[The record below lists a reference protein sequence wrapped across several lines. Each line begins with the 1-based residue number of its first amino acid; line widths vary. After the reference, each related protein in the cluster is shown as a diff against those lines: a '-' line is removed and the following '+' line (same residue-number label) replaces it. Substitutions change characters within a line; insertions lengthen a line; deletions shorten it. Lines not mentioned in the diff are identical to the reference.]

1 MSFSVNSLAAL
12 CRFISSCHYYCY
24 PQYAYLFLSFKEFD
38 LSSCCKKENIEI
50 YIQKNKKYD
59 LCSFSINLKGIWTL
73 NANAMRR
80 TDSSVQSGPPWQRLI
95 DFVEVGHFTGV
106 FTHCAL
112 YIWLQTQMRWTQSIL
127 MSSARPTPESLVIS
141 SPLLLSFHL
150 CPINESWLDL
160 EKDKRDS
167 CEQFNRAQWPPGL
180 IWPFRNKSKTE
191 KMFDLLL

>member
-1 MSFSVNSLAAL
+1 MK
-12 CRFISSCHYYCY
+12 IS
-24 PQYAYLFLSFKEFD
+24 
-38 LSSCCKKENIEI
+38 
-50 YIQKNKKYD
+50 KYTFRKIRNMTCVHFQ
-59 LCSFSINLKGIWTL
+59 LTWKVFEPSAL

-167 CEQFNRAQWPPGL
+167 CEQFNRAQWPPGV
-180 IWPFRNKSKTE
+180 IWPFRNKSKTDTYCCKVSLGQRRWMVWVHLE
-191 KMFDLLL
+191 